1 MFSFVPEK
9 QKDMEKLV
17 YANRQYKIW
26 QLKGKENL
34 YELAEFVVK
43 ENYKHHVGDFSFQS
57 IKDEI
62 HSVYQEELQYIDN
75 CNIFVDRN
83 DAGKI
88 IGSIRVFK
96 WDRKKILPLQKIF
109 GINPLIAIHPE
120 TDYSYWHIGRFTI
133 DSLTGIPTIT
143 LFKQLMVYAVHP
155 IVCDE
160 KSYMIAETDSKLLKV
175 MNALGIETIQLGH
188 SINYLASETIPVCS
202 SKNGLLLF
210 YKHYRRLCNAS

>member
-1 MFSFVPEK
+1 MEK
-9 QKDMEKLV
+9 QI
-17 YANRQYKIW
+17 YTNGQYNIW
-26 QLKGKENL
+26 QLTGKECL
-34 YELAEFVVK
+34 QELAEFVVR
-43 ENYKHHVGDFSFQS
+43 ENYKHHVGDFSYES
-57 IKDEI
+57 IKDAI
-62 HSVYQEELQYIDN
+62 DSVYQEELQYIDSST
-75 CNIFVDRN
+75 IFVVRN
-83 DAGKI
+83 EAGKI

-96 WDRKKILPLQKIF
+96 WDRKKILPIQKIF
-109 GINPLIAIHPE
+109 GINPLMTIHSE
-120 TDYSYWHIGRFTI
+120 SDYSYWHIGRFAV
-133 DSLTGIPTIT
+133 DSFAGIPTIT

-210 YKHYRRLCNAS
+210 YKHYENLYQAS